1 MVIMIRNQ
9 IFAAA
14 LIAAVS
20 APAFAQDL
28 ESILDEADKSNQATS
43 AKASAPKA
51 YSALYYVLQ
60 SKIPNPHPDQSHFIQ
75 LVEAAEWD
83 KALLQYPVAFE
94 GMPVTGLELLFRVEE
109 PGQIHSEIRRLWKD
123 AASNN
128 HPAWG
133 LANITWKPGF

>member
-1 MVIMIRNQ
+1 MIRNQ

-75 LVEAAEWD
+75 LVEAA
-83 KALLQYPVAFE
+83 ALF
-94 GMPVTGLELLFRVEE
+94 T
-109 PGQIHSEIRRLWKD
+109 
-123 AASNN
+123 
-128 HPAWG
+128 
-133 LANITWKPGF
+133 